1 MGRALQSRLQPVR
14 SRQQF
19 VRAIWLATWGLLAGS
34 IAALACAL
42 VKFLAL
48 PELAG
53 WVSVALPLAAT
64 ALGFLGGLLWRRNL
78 HDAAAAVDD
87 FYTLK
92 DRAATALEFSAG
104 AKESPLH
111 ALALADAMAHLEKV
125 NPRQVVPLRMPR
137 VLPYAVATF
146 SVALI
151 LVALTIW
158 NSPVSASPAAPLEV
172 VLAQADRLTEEI
184 RELDDFASKEKDPEI
199 EKLVKELKAAIE
211 KLKKPGADEREALA
225 KLSEMQTALQT
236 EQAKHNPAAVDA
248 QLQAVGEALA
258 LADPLA
264 EAGQALT
271 SGNYEKAAQEL
282 EKAEPPELD
291 RKTEKAL
298 REKLEQI
305 AKQMNSDGQNS
316 LSAATGEMSQGIGGD
331 GKKFSEGSS
340 KLAGEARKQGKRKKL
355 MDLLKKQCNS
365 LGECKCECEGN
376 CNSNSTGKKNGKGG
390 KKAGTAASGGELG
403 EKTALFGNKKMEK
416 ITGKQSDSGETEIET
431 THSPEG
437 EQAAQRDYR
446 QNYAKYKKI
455 SESVLENEPIPLGH
469 RQTIRR
475 YFESI
480 RPDQNETDQVEK
492 DVKEK

>member
-1 MGRALQSRLQPVR
+1 MGRALQTRLQPVR
-14 SRQQF
+14 SRQQL
-19 VRAIWLATWGLLAGS
+19 VRAIWLAAWGLLAGS

-42 VKFLAL
+42 VKYLAI
-48 PELAG
+48 PELGG
-53 WVSVALPLAAT
+53 WVSIALPVGAAV
-64 ALGFLGGLLWRRNL
+64 LGFVGGLLWRRDL
-78 HDAAAAVDD
+78 RDAAAAVDD
-87 FYTLK
+87 YYTLK
-92 DRAATALEFSAG
+92 DRAATALEFST
-104 AKESPLH
+104 KTQESPLH
-111 ALALADAMAHLEKV
+111 KLALADAMTHLEKV

-137 VLPYAVATF
+137 VLPYALATF
-146 SVALI
+146 SAALI

-158 NSPVSASPAAPLEV
+158 NSPVSASPAAPLDV

-184 RELDDFASKEKDPEI
+184 KELEEFAGKEKDPEI

-211 KLKKPGADEREALA
+211 ELKKSGADEREALA
-225 KLSEMQTALQT
+225 KLSEMQAALQT

-258 LADPLA
+258 LAEPLA

-291 RKTEKAL
+291 RKTEKAVK
-298 REKLEQI
+298 EKLDQI

-355 MDLLKKQCNS
+355 TDLLKKQCNS

-376 CNSNSTGKKNGKGG
+376 CNGTGKNAKKGG
-390 KKAGTAASGGELG
+390 KKAGTASSGGELG

-480 RPDQNETDQVEK
+480 RPDQKETDQVENEVQK
-492 DVKEK
+492 DK